1 MARQFALL
9 VFLGFALAVF
19 ACMAP
24 HAHAATPSAP
34 PASGAGGPPPGPPP
48 EAIAACKGK
57 AEGTTV
63 TFTGRSGETLKGVC
77 QLVNG
82 VLAARPVGGP
92 PGGGGGAGGPP
103 PPR

>member
-1 MARQFALL
+1 MALQLAFL

-57 AEGTTV
+57 AEGTAV
-63 TFTGRSGETLKGVC
+63 TFAGRNGESFKGVC
-77 QLVNG
+77 QLTNG
-82 VLAARPVGGP
+82 VLAARP
-92 PGGGGGAGGPP
+92 GGGAGGPP
-103 PPR
+103 PAR